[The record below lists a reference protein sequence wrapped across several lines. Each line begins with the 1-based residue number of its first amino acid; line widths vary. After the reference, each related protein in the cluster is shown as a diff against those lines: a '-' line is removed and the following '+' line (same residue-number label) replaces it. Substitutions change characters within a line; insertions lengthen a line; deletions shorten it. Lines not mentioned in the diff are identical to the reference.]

1 MKYLERAKM
10 FLKCKKMIMGC
21 TNSGQAVV
29 AYNYLTLASK
39 RNYLNNKQF
48 NYLSQML
55 GY

>member
-1 MKYLERAKM
+1 MKFLEKAKM
-10 FLKCKKMIMGC
+10 FLKCKKMIMEC

-29 AYNYLTLASK
+29 AYNYLILANN

-48 NYLSQML
+48 NYLSKKL